1 VNKGYEI
8 IGAEFKKNL
17 TIQLSP
23 VFFFVLLFQQE
34 QKGQKNLKIRKK
46 NNGVFLGI
54 PDKVN

>member
-23 VFFFVLLFQQE
+23 VFFFCPVVPTRTKRTKKF
-34 QKGQKNLKIRKK
+34 KNKK
-46 NNGVFLGI
+46 KKQRRFSWYT
-54 PDKVN
+54 